1 MRVPPPHGARSAP
14 APAAC
19 LTIREVFAIIREVLP
34 PEAFLV
40 VDGKI
45 TLEAAQR
52 LLERHQ
58 PFLYLDP
65 GWNGCMGTG
74 IPFAM
79 AARLHHPGRPLLLV
93 TGDLAFGMGAI
104 ELETAVRHQLPFVVL
119 VVNNAGPVGHRNQ
132 AGYLPADHPER
143 VHAFQSALAYDAL
156 AGGLGFPGCAAA
168 TCGDLRQAL
177 STALAGDQPLL
188 INTHVNPF
196 SSVTDDP

>member
-1 MRVPPPHGARSAP
+1 M
-14 APAAC
+14 
-19 LTIREVFAIIREVLP
+19 FAVIEAVMP

-45 TLEAAQR
+45 TLEAA
-52 LLERHQ
+52 ERFLVREQ

-119 VVNNAGPVGHRNQ
+119 VVNNDGAEGLQNQ
-132 AGYLPADHPER
+132 ITKLPPDHPER
-143 VHAFQSALAYDAL
+143 VHAFQSALAYDQV
-156 AGGLGFPGCAAA
+156 AGGLGFPACQAS
-168 TCGDLRQAL
+168 TPEELHQAL
-177 STALAGDQPLL
+177 SRGLGSGKPLL
-188 INTHVNPF
+188 INTLV
-196 SSVTDDP
+196 DPLSMAADRA